1 MPAMGV
7 FTVSKIVSAL
17 LELLQRDR
25 SWNDGAAQKTLL
37 QVFDLLGGEH
47 PLTVQYRRKLYQA
60 LY

>member
-1 MPAMGV
+1 MSGEEWAI
-7 FTVSKIVSAL
+7 F
-17 LELLQRDR
+17 E
-25 SWNDGAAQKTLL
+25 